1 MRERAK
7 DLVKNLLP
15 AITSDLDMAL
25 ETAKEAP
32 TPYNLR
38 TAVRAAFAYMDGLIF
53 ITKTLV
59 LVGAAQSDHAFSNA
73 ELALL
78 REETYSL
85 NSKGES
91 YAQTK
96 FLRLEDNFRFTLS
109 MILKS
114 ANKPFNLDL
123 NDGNWEKFKRSLQ
136 LRHRLTHPRQP
147 IDLQVVSSE
156 FEDLKTTLDWV
167 SGHLMRGLAEATL
180 VLFNKKE
187 DLEARLKKLRQE
199 LGAHQSNSKIE
210 S

>member
-1 MRERAK
+1 MRERTK

-15 AITSDLDMAL
+15 AIESDLGLAL
-25 ETAKEAP
+25 ETANEAP

-38 TAVRAAFAYMDGLIF
+38 TAVRAVFAYIDGLIF
-53 ITKTLV
+53 ITKNLV
-59 LVGAAQSDHAFSNA
+59 LAGLSHSDQSFSNA

-91 YAQTK
+91 YAQAK

-109 MILKS
+109 MIYKS
-114 ANKPFNLDL
+114 ANKPFDLDL

-136 LRHRLTHPRQP
+136 LRHRLTHPRGP
-147 IDLQVVSSE
+147 IDLQVNSSE
-156 FEDLKTTLDWV
+156 FEDLKTSLTWV
-167 SGHLMRGLAEATL
+167 RGHLIRGVAEATL
-180 VLFNKKE
+180 TLFDKTE
-187 DLEARLKKLRQE
+187 ALEARVKELRE
-199 LGAHQSNSKIE
+199 LAARSNPKID